1 MTAKEKVLQKYPNA
15 VSTKIN
21 SITDSYWLIWRNR
34 NDSMYIGY
42 GSTEEIAWRNTS
54 KKIENQQL

>member
-1 MTAKEKVLQKYPNA
+1 MDAKKKVLEKYPNA

-21 SITDSYWLIWRNR
+21 SITDSYWLIWKNR
-34 NDSMYIGY
+34 SDSMYIGY
-42 GSTEEIAWRNTS
+42 GYTEELAWRNTS